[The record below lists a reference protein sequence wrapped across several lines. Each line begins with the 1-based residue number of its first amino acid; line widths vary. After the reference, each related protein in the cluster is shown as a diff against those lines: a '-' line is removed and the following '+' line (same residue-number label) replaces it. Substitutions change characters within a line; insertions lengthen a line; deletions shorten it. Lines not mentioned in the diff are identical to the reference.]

1 MAHNV
6 LRAAAVVAVAA
17 LCGCEQGG
25 LETDG
30 VFHGNV
36 EDRDLR
42 LSFVQSERIATIIP
56 EEGSAVKKGDLVATL
71 ETVRFENEVRAAE
84 AKVKSVLTQVKT
96 AKNNMERNA
105 TLVKTKAVAL
115 QDADNAEAQYYYVL
129 AEKEVAEADLAI
141 AQQKIKDAKL

>member
-1 MAHNV
+1 MNRLIHDV
-6 LRAAAVVAVAA
+6 RWAAAVVVVVAI
-17 LCGCEQGG
+17 CGCEQGG
-25 LETDG
+25 LDADV

-56 EEGSAVKKGDLVATL
+56 EEGAAVKKGDLVATL

-105 TLVKTKAVAL
+105 GLVKTKAVAL
-115 QDADNAEAQYYYVL
+115 QDADNAEA
-129 AEKEVAEADLAI
+129 
-141 AQQKIKDAKL
+141 